1 MSIIAQWKENN
12 PPEAPVGREVK
23 WGRERGPV
31 GAARGRHSQSGR
43 KNQQDL
49 QMDLIWNVVGREA
62 EN

>member
-1 MSIIAQWKENN
+1 MRQGAG
-12 PPEAPVGREVK
+12 P
-23 WGRERGPV
+23 RGGGAHV
-31 GAARGRHSQSGR
+31 AAVAARGRYSQSGR

>member
-1 MSIIAQWKENN
+1 M
-12 PPEAPVGREVK
+12 GREVK